1 MCELSR
7 GNESKR
13 QKTTVKT
20 EAVESVGENQP
31 AWLDTLKE
39 EIAKLK

>member
-1 MCELSR
+1 VKK
-7 GNESKR
+7 KR
-13 QKTTVKT
+13 RKQQKTEIKD
-20 EAVESVGENQP
+20 EAVQSVGENQP